1 MIRTED
7 IRSVTRGNVHG
18 SDGEKIGSVG
28 QVYLDNQSG
37 QPAWVTVRT
46 GMFGKKASF
55 VPLAEATV
63 EGADLRVPYD
73 KETIKEA
80 PNVDVDGD
88 LTPAEE
94 DELYRYYKLGA
105 GDRDREADRAE
116 SEQSSP
122 RHETGDAAAA
132 GAAGGVGVGHRED
145 EHRENRHGRDE
156 SSKEQEQ
163 QGEHRAGEHDGG
175 TDQRQEAS
183 GEAGGNRR
191 IRRYIVTEETITRRE
206 EEIPRDS
213 PTEGHEQPPEQR

>member
-7 IRSVTRGNVHG
+7 IQSVTKGNVHG

-37 QPAWVTVRT
+37 QPAWVTVKT
-46 GMFGKKASF
+46 GMFGSKASF

-73 KETIKEA
+73 KETIKKA
-80 PNVDVDGD
+80 PNVDADGD

-94 DELYRYYKLGA
+94 DELYRYYKLGS
-105 GDRDREADRAE
+105 GDRGQTGDRAE
-116 SEQSSP
+116 SEESSP

-132 GAAGGVGVGHRED
+132 DAAGGVGSGHRGD
-145 EHRENRHGRDE
+145 EHGRDE
-156 SSKEQEQ
+156 SSKDREQPR
-163 QGEHRAGEHDGG
+163 EHRAGEHDGG
-175 TDQRQEAS
+175 TGQHEETS
-183 GEAGGNRR
+183 GEAGGERR

-213 PTEGHEQPPEQR
+213 PTEGHEHPPEQR